1 VEPPEF
7 NGNQNP
13 DEYLEWVQ
21 ALDRIFE
28 AKGYD
33 DAKSF
38 KIASLR
44 LTRYASLWFENLKK
58 QRARDGKR
66 RINSWEKLKTHMNRK
81 FLPESYKQDIYN
93 RMFSLKQNNLSVS
106 EYMREFEQLLL
117 RSGMHEPQ
125 EQTVARFLNG
135 LNPLIARKVEI
146 QTYFTLDD
154 VCKLALKV
162 EKRKKEKK
170 VFSKPFTKDLASSR
184 PQYKPFS
191 TPKPESS
198 SKVDKGKA
206 VALPSPKE
214 LPKRLEGKKCFKC
227 QGYGHFQYDCPNQRV
242 MTMQEVEEVDAM
254 MMEVQGE
261 PNEANSDHLEDE
273 TQLDADEGELLVLR
287 RLLHAQDSPY
297 DKAQREM
304 IFHSRCTIQD
314 KVCNF
319 LIDGGSCTNVAST
332 LLIEKLGIPTI
343 SHPKPYSLKWLND
356 GGDIKVTKQSLI
368 SFSIGKKYRDNVLC
382 DVVPMSA
389 CHILLGRPWQFDRH
403 VVHDGFKNTY
413 SLVVDKEK
421 IVLNPLAPNQI
432 HKIKPGVGSEKKR
445 DLLMMSETRVER
457 ALSKGIKS

>member
-1 VEPPEF
+1 
-7 NGNQNP
+7 
-13 DEYLEWVQ
+13 
-21 ALDRIFE
+21 
-28 AKGYD
+28 
-33 DAKSF
+33 
-38 KIASLR
+38 
-44 LTRYASLWFENLKK
+44 
-58 QRARDGKR
+58 
-66 RINSWEKLKTHMNRK
+66 
-81 FLPESYKQDIYN
+81 
-93 RMFSLKQNNLSVS
+93 MFSLKQNNLSVS